1 MEERQY
7 GSQPPSH
14 VLFTKIILYFR
25 STEVDYRR
33 VQRSTNMVS
42 VPAKLRAKSSTRTSA
57 FTSIHQS
64 HPHKQQLRWF
74 PLILSSTWPPWPS
87 SSSPL
92 SSLHLHWTSK
102 PVTPVLSLRAGAA
115 AAATAVVAAAAA
127 AAATAAEAIA
137 VVADTMKAAATEV
150 QARRRPK
157 ARPRR
162 EIPRREIMMCLIWI
176 SYCESST
183 YPTIP

>member
-74 PLILSSTWPPWPS
+74 PLVLSSTWPPWPS

-92 SSLHLHWTSK
+92 SSQHQHRTSK

-115 AAATAVVAAAAA
+115 AAATA
-127 AAATAAEAIA
+127 AEAIA
-137 VVADTMKAAATEV
+137 VVAATMKAAATEV

>member
-74 PLILSSTWPPWPS
+74 PLVLSSTWPPWPS

-92 SSLHLHWTSK
+92 SSQHQHRTSK
-102 PVTPVLSLRAGAA
+102 PVPPVLSLRAGAA
-115 AAATAVVAAAAA
+115 AAATAVVATGA
-127 AAATAAEAIA
+127 AAATTTKETTTTATAATATEAKA
-137 VVADTMKAAATEV
+137 EEAATMKAAATEV

-157 ARPRR
+157 ARPR
-162 EIPRREIMMCLIWI
+162 
-176 SYCESST
+176 
-183 YPTIP
+183 